1 MPNDYEADAAER
13 DFELKMQEIEDNEE
27 EIKKYVKRL
36 IEINREGYQITEEL
50 TRLGVDKDG
59 DPLY

>member
-1 MPNDYEADAAER
+1 MGN
-13 DFELKMQEIEDNEE
+13 ED
-27 EIKKYVKRL
+27 EIKKLVERL

-50 TRLGVDKDG
+50 TRLGVGKDG

>member
-1 MPNDYEADAAER
+1 MDDADKIK
-13 DFELKMQEIEDNEE
+13 ELVD
-27 EIKKYVKRL
+27 RL

>member
-1 MPNDYEADAAER
+1 MDDADKIK
-13 DFELKMQEIEDNEE
+13 ELVN
-27 EIKKYVKRL
+27 RL
-36 IEINREGYQITEEL
+36 IEINREGYQIIEEL